1 MLRKPTLPFFCQFSP
16 TNSTTFEFYVE
27 LVSSSVEIVAS
38 DNVASDNRYI
48 LSACHSVVSEQEIYE
63 RVSRFFV
70 CWSVCLFVFCF
81 DFLFLKENNKT
92 RNKQGKESEEKNL
105 EIKAYKF

>member
-1 MLRKPTLPFFCQFSP
+1 MES
-16 TNSTTFEFYVE
+16 
-27 LVSSSVEIVAS
+27 
-38 DNVASDNRYI
+38 VASDNRYI
-48 LSACHSVVSEQEIYE
+48 LSACHSVVSELEIYE

-92 RNKQGKESEEKNL
+92 RNKQGKESEKKIWRL
-105 EIKAYKF
+105 KLISFDLKHLAKKFC